1 MTMMIIY
8 LALCFFGVIQTYE
21 QTALYFIVWAALKS
35 HMTYNAVRE
44 LENKVDELNK

>member
-1 MTMMIIY
+1 MTMMILY
-8 LALCFFGVIQTYE
+8 LVLYYLGVIQTYE

-44 LENKVDELNK
+44 LENKVDELNR